1 MTEKKTITI
10 SGHAFDVRQ
19 PFATGHV
26 LTEGEANQLN
36 QTWAENV
43 RNNLAAKVKLAFSEE
58 PTLEVNPDTIG
69 AIVTSYDEAYEMTLA
84 TVGAKRVTDPIEVE
98 ARKIATEMLTDF
110 LKKKGLSI
118 RKLSEEVRV
127 AKIAEVAAKDS
138 VVAMAKK
145 RVAERTKRAEEAL
158 GDVDM
163 SGLVEAEAPAD
174 ATGETAAA

>member
-1 MTEKKTITI
+1 MTDKKTITI
-10 SGHAFDVRQ
+10 SGKPFDVRQ

-43 RNNLAAKVKLAFSEE
+43 RNNLAAKVKLAYSDA
-58 PTLEVNPDTIG
+58 PTDEVNPSTIG
-69 AIVTSYDEAYEMTLA
+69 AIVTAYDDAYEMTLA

-98 ARKIATEMLTDF
+98 ARKIATEMLSDF

-163 SGLVEAEAPAD
+163 SGLVDAEAPA
-174 ATGETAAA
+174 EVAAE